1 MTVVNAA
8 GGPVILASDAIHY
21 YEELELDRPF
31 EVLVD
36 LAEMYEGYDLL
47 RELQKLPGAVLVPG
61 HDPEVAERFP
71 PLAGHSAGLAVRIA

>member
-8 GGPVILASDAIHY
+8 AGPAILASDAVHY

-36 LAEMYEGYDLL
+36 MEEMYLGYDLIRKL
-47 RELQKLPGAVLVPG
+47 EQLPGAVLVPG
-61 HDPEVAERFP
+61 HDPAVVERFP
-71 PLAGHSAGLAVRIA
+71 ALGSDQGLAVRVA